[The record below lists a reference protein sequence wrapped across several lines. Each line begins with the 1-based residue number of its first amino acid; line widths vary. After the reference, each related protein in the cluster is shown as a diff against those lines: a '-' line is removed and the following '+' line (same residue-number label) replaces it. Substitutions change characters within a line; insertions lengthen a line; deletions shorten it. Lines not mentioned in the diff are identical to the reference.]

1 MSVLTEAALRILLK
15 DEDLDALREYSVAAD
30 VIVTPS
36 ARSYLTDHRIDLIVG
51 GKRVIKN
58 PSGKECAQSGE
69 PAPRQQ
75 EGESEIKPEYMTALR
90 AGELVYKDHKIIKL
104 RGKIDS
110 FEAKLLETQFL
121 FRRAGCVELERC
133 LAEVLDYT
141 RAVMR
146 AEVLSEELPPMKLFG
161 MDEGSIHDSSHN
173 PMKNFGLRHF
183 MPVTADDGEV
193 VLALNTLRTMAR
205 EVEIAA
211 YEAFKTESGAPDR
224 EDIIM
229 GLNRLSSALYVLM
242 FKAKIAE
249 KHDAACESETHA
261 GCESKAEDES

>member
-15 DEDLDALREYSVAAD
+15 DEDLTEFKEYRVAES

-36 ARSYLTDHRIDLIVG
+36 ARGYLTDHKIDLIIG
-51 GKRVIKN
+51 DKRVIKN
-58 PSGKECAQSGE
+58 PSGKEHAQSGE
-69 PAPRQQ
+69 PVKKQQ
-75 EGESEIKPEYMTALR
+75 AGETGEKPEYMTSLR
-90 AGELVYKDHKIIKL
+90 AGELVYKDHKVIKL

-110 FEAKLLETQFL
+110 FEAKTLETQLL
-121 FRRAGCVELERC
+121 FRKAGYGELERC
-133 LAEVLDYT
+133 LAAVLDFT

-146 AEVLSEELPPMKLFG
+146 AEVTGEELPPIKLFG
-161 MDEGSIHDSSHN
+161 MGENDLRDCSHR
-173 PMKNFGLRHF
+173 PMRYFGLQHF
-183 MPVTADDGEV
+183 MPVTANEGEA

-211 YEAFKTESGAPDR
+211 CEAFKTESGTPDR

-242 FKAKIAE
+242 FKAKIRKA
-249 KHDAACESETHA
+249 HDAAFEE
-261 GCESKAEDES
+261 KARDES

>member
-1 MSVLTEAALRILLK
+1 VSVLTEAALRILLK
-15 DEDLDALREYSVAAD
+15 DEDLDALKEYRVAEG

-36 ARSYLTDHRIDLIVG
+36 ARGYLMDHRIDLIIG
-51 GKRVIKN
+51 DRRVIKN
-58 PSGKECAQSGE
+58 PPGKERTQSGE
-69 PAPRQQ
+69 AAHKQRTD
-75 EGESEIKPEYMTALR
+75 ETGVKPEYMTSLR

-110 FEAKLLETQFL
+110 FEAKTLETQL
-121 FRRAGCVELERC
+121 VFRKAGYGELERC
-133 LAEVLDYT
+133 LAAVLDYA

-146 AEVLSEELPPMKLFG
+146 AEVTGEELPPIKLFG
-161 MDEGSIHDSSHN
+161 MDGEDLRDSSHH
-173 PMKNFGLRHF
+173 PMRYFGLRHF
-183 MPVTADDGEV
+183 IPVTADEGEA

-211 YEAFKTESGAPDR
+211 CEAFKTESGTPDR

-242 FKAKIAE
+242 FKAKIRRA
-249 KHDAACESETHA
+249 HDAAFETDA
-261 GCESKAEDES
+261 GCEEKARDES